1 MHLVAVL
8 ALGALAGLGASALLL
23 AQSNAPAS
31 DPFAA
36 RGARFLERYC
46 AECHAGDEP
55 KGEFSIAAAAAQPLA
70 ALDDWRELRRELQSR
85 RMPPRKALQPAEEE
99 RAAFLTELE
108 GFLARNAP
116 PVDPGTVT
124 LRRLNRN
131 EYRCSVRDLC
141 GVEFEAHAHL
151 PPDEV
156 GYGFDSIADVLSMP
170 DILFERYVDAAQ
182 SIAERAILVFDPANP
197 PTRRFADAEL
207 LHTDKFMPRNGSW
220 SLYSNGFVG
229 AKFEVP
235 QRADYL
241 LRVRAWAQQ
250 AGTEPARL
258 EFRLDERAVAE
269 HDVLAEKSAPEAY
282 ETRVTLE
289 PGLRRFEAWFVN
301 DFYLPDEP
309 DKARRDRNLYVE
321 QLELVGPLDAPLET
335 AFQRK
340 LLAGERT
347 AREVIGELA
356 RRAWRRPVSRAE
368 VDALEALSPEAA
380 TREERVRA
388 ALEALLCSP
397 HFLFRVEQDPPEA
410 APGSVR
416 ALNGFEVATRLS
428 YFVWSSAPDDELLAA
443 AESGA
448 LAEPS
453 GRARELERLLRDPR
467 ASELT
472 RNFASQWLQLRQLE
486 HVTPDAQRFAGF
498 DDALRHSM
506 RAETEL
512 LFECVL
518 RERRPLSDLIDP
530 DFTFLDERL
539 ARHYG
544 LEGVSGP
551 RHERVRLDPVQRA
564 VRGGLL
570 QQASVLTVT
579 SNPTRTSPVK
589 RGKWVLETLLGAPP
603 LAPQP
608 GVDSLDE
615 SSAAARS
622 ASLRERL
629 ARHRADP
636 ACAVCHDRMDN
647 LGFALEHY
655 DPIGRWRTQSD
666 GFAIDASGEFED
678 GQPFDGAEL
687 LEQRLARDP
696 AFVRCVLEKLAIY
709 ALGRG
714 LAPADGA
721 ALDAAQARLGPD
733 PTLVDVL
740 HAVVELDAF
749 RMRTVPAR

>member
-1 MHLVAVL
+1 MHIALVL
-8 ALGALAGLGASALLL
+8 ALSALGA
-23 AQSNAPAS
+23 AQRPVPQAPKPAQ
-31 DPFAA
+31 DPFEPRA
-36 RGARFLERYC
+36 ARFLATYC
-46 AECHAGDEP
+46 AECHSGESP
-55 KGEFSIAAAAAQPLA
+55 EGEFSIESAARAPID
-70 ALDDWRELRRELQSR
+70 ALDDWREIRRELHAR
-85 RMPPRKALQPAEEE
+85 RMPPRKALRPPDDE
-99 RAAFLTELE
+99 RAALLSELE
-108 GFLARNAP
+108 QFLARHAP
-116 PVDPGTVT
+116 PIDPGTVT

-131 EYRCSVRDLC
+131 EYRNSVRDLC
-141 GVEFEAHAHL
+141 GVEFDAQGHL

-182 SIAERAILVFDPANP
+182 AICERAILVHDPANP

-207 LHTDKFMPRNGSW
+207 LHTEKFMPRNGSW

-229 AKFEVP
+229 AQFEVP
-235 QRADYL
+235 RRATYV
-241 LRVRAWAQQ
+241 LRALAWAQQ
-250 AGTEPARL
+250 AGTEPARM
-258 EFRLDERAVAE
+258 EFRLDGRVVAD
-269 HDVLAEKSAPEAY
+269 HDVLAEKGAPGAY

-289 PGLRRFEAWFVN
+289 PGERRFEAWFVN

-309 DKARRDRNLYVE
+309 DKSRRDRNLYVE
-321 QLELVGPLDAPLET
+321 QLELIGPLDVPLATE
-335 AFQRK
+335 FQRR
-340 LLAGERT
+340 LLAGDRP
-347 AREVIGELA
+347 ARDVIAELA
-356 RRAWRRPVSRAE
+356 RRAWRRPVSSDE
-368 VDALEALSPEAA
+368 VDALLALSAESVS
-380 TREERVRA
+380 REERVRA

-397 HFLFRVEQDPPEA
+397 HFLFRVEQDPPDA

-416 ALNGFEVATRLS
+416 ALNGFELATRLS
-428 YFVWSSAPDDELLAA
+428 YLVWSSAPDDALLAA

-448 LAEPS
+448 LLDEA
-453 GRARELERLLRDPR
+453 GRARELSRLLRDPR

-486 HVTPDAQRFAGF
+486 HVTPDAERFADF
-498 DDALRHSM
+498 DDALRESM

-512 LFECVL
+512 LFESVL
-518 RERRPLSDLIDP
+518 REQRPLRDLIDP

-544 LEGVSGP
+544 LDGVRGA
-551 RHERVRLDPVQRA
+551 RHERVRLDSAQRA

-589 RGKWVLETLLGAPP
+589 RGKWVLETLLGSPP

-615 SSAAARS
+615 SSEAARA

-629 ARHRADP
+629 ALHRADP
-636 ACAVCHDRMDN
+636 SCAVCHDRMDN

-655 DPIGRWRTQSD
+655 DPIGRWREHD
-666 GFAIDASGEFED
+666 GGFPIDASGEFED
-678 GQPFDGAEL
+678 GQTFVGAEL
-687 LEQRLARDP
+687 LERRLARDP
-696 AFVRCVLEKLAIY
+696 AFARCVLEKLSVY

-714 LAPADGA
+714 LGPADQA
-721 ALDAAQARLGPD
+721 ALDAAQARLGAD
-733 PTLVDVL
+733 PTLVDAL
-740 HAVVELDAF
+740 RAVVELDAF

>member
-1 MHLVAVL
+1 MHLAVYLGLSALCATALHATQSSTKASGDFEGRGAQFL
-8 ALGALAGLGASALLL
+8 ARYCGECHSGASPEGDFSTTRAVE
-23 AQSNAPAS
+23 AP
-31 DPFAA
+31 
-36 RGARFLERYC
+36 LT
-46 AECHAGDEP
+46 
-55 KGEFSIAAAAAQPLA
+55 
-70 ALDDWRELRRELQSR
+70 ALDDWRAIRRELNLR
-85 RMPPRKALQPAEEE
+85 RMPPRKAPQPPDEE
-99 RAAFLTELE
+99 RRALLSALE
-108 GFLARNAP
+108 EFLARHAP
-116 PVDPGTVT
+116 PIDPGAVT
-124 LRRLNRN
+124 LRRLNRREFQN
-131 EYRCSVRDLC
+131 SVRDLC
-141 GVEFEAHAHL
+141 GVEFDAQAHL
-151 PPDEV
+151 PPDDV

-170 DILFERYVDAAQ
+170 DILLERYVDAAQ
-182 SIAERAILVFDPANP
+182 TIAARAILVSDPANP

-207 LHTDKFMPRNGSW
+207 LHTENFMPRRGSW
-220 SLYSNGFVG
+220 SLYTNGFVG
-229 AKFEVP
+229 ARFEVP
-235 QRADYL
+235 RRASYL
-241 LRVRAWAQQ
+241 LRAIAWAQQ
-250 AGTEPARL
+250 AGTEPARM
-258 EFRLDERAVAE
+258 EFRVDERPLAQ
-269 HDVLAEKSAPEAY
+269 HDVLAEPSAPLAY

-289 PGLRRFEAWFVN
+289 PGLRRFDAWFVN
-301 DFYLPDEP
+301 DFYAPKEP
-309 DKARRDRNLYVE
+309 EPSRRDRNLYVE
-321 QLELVGPLDAPLET
+321 QLELVGPLDVPLAT
-335 AFQRK
+335 AFQHT
-340 LLAGERT
+340 LFADERPVD
-347 AREVIGELA
+347 RVIADLA
-356 RRAWRRPVSRAE
+356 RRAWRRPAE
-368 VDALEALSPEAA
+368 ESELEALLALSADDA

-397 HFLFRVEQDPPEA
+397 HLLFRVEQDPPDA
-410 APGSVR
+410 APGAVR
-416 ALNGFEVATRLS
+416 ALNGFELATRLS
-428 YFVWSSAPDDELLAA
+428 YLVWSSAPDDELLAA
-443 AESGA
+443 AENGA
-448 LAEPS
+448 LTSAE

-486 HVTPDAQRFAGF
+486 RITPDAQRFTEF
-498 DDALRHSM
+498 DDELRASM

-518 RERRPLSDLIDP
+518 RERRPLRELVDP

-544 LEGVSGP
+544 LEGVRST
-551 RHERVRLDPVQRA
+551 RHERVRLDPAQRA
-564 VRGGLL
+564 IRGGLL

-615 SSAAARS
+615 SSEAARA

-629 ARHRADP
+629 ARHRVDP

-655 DPIGRWRTQSD
+655 DPIGRWREHAD
-666 GFAIDASGEFED
+666 GFAVDASGEFED
-678 GQPFDGAEL
+678 GLAFTGSAL

-696 AFVRCVLEKLAIY
+696 AFTRCVLEKLAVY

-714 LAPADGA
+714 LRPADGA

-740 HAVVELDAF
+740 HAVVELEAF
-749 RMRTVPAR
+749 RMRTVPPR